1 MLDVTVGM
9 LRAML
14 AEGNFYRG
22 MACLFGAAIV
32 LIWYGLADHLGWLQV
47 PMGLAGMAGAAM
59 QQSQP
64 YQQRQ
69 MLMQGHQPQPGQQA
83 YPMAYQTQA

>member
-1 MLDVTVGM
+1 MLDGTSGH
-9 LRAML
+9 
-14 AEGNFYRG
+14 AEGNVYRG

-59 QQSQP
+59 QQAQP

-69 MLMQGHQPQPGQQA
+69 MLMQGHQAQPGQQA